1 MSFVVFAIGAAHAL
15 PPIVGAIVSRNK
27 RGVIAGAIVGGFVA
41 LLSGSP
47 IYIIVDLIGLA
58 AGIWFSFSV
67 IE

>member
-1 MSFVVFAIGAAHAL
+1 MSFVVLAIGAAHAL
-15 PPIVGAIVSRNK
+15 PPIIGAIVSRNK

-47 IYIIVDLIGLA
+47 IYIVADLVGLA

-67 IE
+67 IK